1 MKCKI
6 FSGSIFYTF
15 SPPPPS
21 VFRLRVTTPPPPS
34 VFRLRVTPPSVCVS
48 PPPLRLCFAS
58 GSPPPPPSAFRLR
71 VTTPPPQ
78 VPWPAQS
85 LCLLCIQ
92 HALVLRGCGLLTHE
106 ICTSSPTPAPATKS
120 HFKGNPCGKTT
131 HHTRSLGQATHKP
144 TNRHQSAKT
153 NSNDNNHKRI
163 QQKPQQ
169 TTNKNINQNKRRSNK
184 PSNVLK

>member
-15 SPPPPS
+15 P
-21 VFRLRVTTPPPPS
+21 
-34 VFRLRVTPPSVCVS
+34 PPSVCVS
-48 PPPLRLCFAS
+48 PPGDHPPPSVCVSPPGNPPLRLCFAS
-58 GSPPPPPSAFRLR
+58 VSPPPPAGPLAGA
-71 VTTPPPQ
+71 V
-78 VPWPAQS
+78 S
-85 LCLLCIQ
+85 LIALHQ
-92 HALVLRGCGLLTHE
+92 HALVSRGCGLLTHE

-120 HFKGNPCGKTT
+120 HLRGTPGENN

-153 NSNDNNHKRI
+153 NSNDNSHKRI

-169 TTNKNINQNKRRSNK
+169 TTNKNINQKKRQSNK